1 MHLGPFIRAIKDYAS
16 QELIGVAVAFLGRNF
31 FKKKSE
37 EKDAEKASSERAMF
51 LTPDG
56 WQTDKRRL
64 DSDAPIQPV

>member
-1 MHLGPFIRAIKDYAS
+1 MDLGPFIQAIKDYAS
-16 QELIGVAVAFLGRNF
+16 QELVGIAIAFFGRKALKN
-31 FKKKSE
+31 KSDA
-37 EKDAEKASSERAMF
+37 KDAEKASSEGAMF